1 MKTLSRLKLNQRNG
15 GGLGERPNYGL
26 GWGVKCGC
34 GCNYVDAQGSSI
46 GENYNANVSNGYTE
60 SGGGNVACGDGV
72 PATKPTH

>member
-1 MKTLSRLKLNQRNG
+1 MKTLSRLKLNQLNAGEFVQMQMNALRG
-15 GGLGERPNYGL
+15 GY
-26 GWGVKCGC
+26 KCGC
-34 GCNYVDAQGSSI
+34 GCNYVDAHGSSI